1 MQWHWIK
8 HLNASSQCS
17 DHLTLSLV
25 VRNKHLNDTSQH
37 CRILNPSTGSAREE
51 DIAIAMSWFSLII
64 ISYFVSF
71 SVGLFPG
78 KKLCFRYFIG
88 MTDPTNHCI
97 SNYFIKKKHI
107 LFSNE
112 NRKWTLQP
120 IEENIS
126 TVKHFALKGN
136 ISFEIQE
143 TNIMSVKRLQA
154 KRWMFRLVW
163 SSRVSKYT
171 GSIIS

>member
-1 MQWHWIK
+1 MQQHWIK
-8 HLNASSQCS
+8 HLNTPSQP
-17 DHLTLSLV
+17 
-25 VRNKHLNDTSQH
+25 
-37 CRILNPSTGSAREE
+37 CRIFNPSTGSAREE

-97 SNYFIKKKHI
+97 SNYFIKKKLKKVKQI

-120 IEENIS
+120 MEENIS

-171 GSIIS
+171 GSIIT